1 MPSPIVTL
9 ETELAPQLALADVQ
23 AMLRL
28 VSETCDPA
36 LDLTVAERRQLLFG
50 GVAKLVDADCY
61 LGGIG
66 CSRPDD
72 ICDAAPML
80 VYDGGWQDEVERM
93 RVWGVCQNLEL
104 ARPVNELA
112 SQALV
117 TLRTVT
123 FTRAAVLSD
132 EQFSVSAAG
141 QALQEIGFDQFM
153 ISVYPID
160 HRFHSGIGLYRRVGR
175 PAFTERDRTIVHLLW
190 QQVEWLHRQEIDLPV
205 GTKFIE
211 LSLRERQVLILLL
224 GGGTRRTAAEALEI
238 SEHTVGD
245 HMKAIY
251 RKLKVRTR
259 GELLAKFIAAGP
271 GTATALSGGATLKA
285 RPAGLEPTTPG
296 SEGLCHPKQSVT
308 I

>member
-1 MPSPIVTL
+1 MPSLPLTF
-9 ETELAPQLALADVQ
+9 ETELAPQLALADVR

-28 VSETCDPA
+28 VSETCDPT
-36 LDLTVAERRQLLFG
+36 LDLSVAERRQLLFS

-66 CSRPDD
+66 CSHPDD
-72 ICDAAPML
+72 LCDAAPML
-80 VYDGGWQDEVERM
+80 AYDGGWHDEVERM
-93 RVWGVCQNLEL
+93 RVWGVCQDLEL

-112 SQALV
+112 AQALQ
-117 TLRTVT
+117 TLQTVT

-132 EQFSVSAAG
+132 NRFLDSAAG
-141 QALQEIGFDQFM
+141 QALTEIGFDQFM

-160 HRFHSGIGLYRRVGR
+160 HQFHSGIGLYRRLGR
-175 PAFTERDRTIVHLLW
+175 PAFTERDRTVVHILW

-224 GGGTRRTAAEALEI
+224 GGGTRRTAADALEL
-238 SEHTVGD
+238 SEYTVGD

-259 GELLAKFIAAGP
+259 GELLSKFIAN
-271 GTATALSGGATLKA
+271 
-285 RPAGLEPTTPG
+285 RPA
-296 SEGLCHPKQSVT
+296 
-308 I
+308 